1 MTEDVA
7 YLPGSV
13 RDGAHLSH
21 MYVTP
26 QALPRR
32 TPESDAA
39 RRAAVRVLRALLK
52 PETVRA

>member
-39 RRAAVRVLRALLK
+39 RRDAVRVLRALLK
-52 PETVRA
+52 PETVSS